1 MNETDVKEALVRAG
15 RYRKVDDN
23 LYVKEVILK
32 KDKREDEG
40 RGSEEDK
47 GNSNSSSS
55 NSNSNRDNN
64 SRRYIVCYN
73 PLEAEHDRE
82 ARHAS
87 ILRLLSIKNVKSLIH
102 NRMYRKLIL
111 PDGSSKFKINEEKIK
126 ERE

>member
-47 GNSNSSSS
+47 GNNHNS
-55 NSNSNRDNN
+55 SNRDNN

-102 NRMYRKLIL
+102 NRMYRKTHT
-111 PDGSSKFKINEEKIK
+111 DRWSQ
-126 ERE
+126 